1 MRNPAETGRRIGVV
15 RRVAGAAVLGAV
27 LSAGA
32 GAARV
37 EAASPSPTP
46 VLSES
51 APVNTED
58 NNWAPILLTGLLTI
72 GAIFKVK
79 EIVDDNRLANN
90 PNAEAV
96 MKERLSGAVF
106 LRR

>member
-1 MRNPAETGRRIGVV
+1 MRNPAETGRLPLL

-27 LSAGA
+27 LSVGA
-32 GAARV
+32 GAAHV
-37 EAASPSPTP
+37 EAVSPSPTP

-51 APVNTED
+51 VPVNTED

-96 MKERLSGAVF
+96 MKERLNGTVF